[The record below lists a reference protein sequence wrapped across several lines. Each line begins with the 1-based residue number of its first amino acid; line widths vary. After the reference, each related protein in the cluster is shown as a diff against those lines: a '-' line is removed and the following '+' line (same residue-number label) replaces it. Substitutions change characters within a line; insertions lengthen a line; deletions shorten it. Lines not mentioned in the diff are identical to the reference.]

1 MILKKG
7 IIVETV
13 NDKTHTREMTEDEIK
28 GMLGHLRFNTGMSLP
43 DQLIHDFMSE
53 TRILPTFKKCMHF
66 NRDDFNEMVKPLKPR
81 KKSFVKPNKPNK
93 LNKPTKLN
101 KMKRSKA
108 RSNPKKARAKKTRK
122 RV

>member
-7 IIVETV
+7 VIIETV
-13 NDKTHTREMTEDEIK
+13 NDKTVTREMTEDEIK

-53 TRILPTFKKCMHF
+53 SRILPTFKKCMHF
-66 NRDDFNEMVKPLKPR
+66 NREDFNEIIEPLKPR
-81 KKSFVKPNKPNK
+81 KKKPRPKALPKGKKPK
-93 LNKPTKLN
+93 AKTET
-101 KMKRSKA
+101 KA
-108 RSNPKKARAKKTRK
+108 RSKKKSTKKVRKVMK

>member
-13 NDKTHTREMTEDEIK
+13 NDKTQTREMTEDEIK

-81 KKSFVKPNKPNK
+81 KKSLLKPNK

>member
-13 NDKTHTREMTEDEIK
+13 NDKTKTREMTEDEIK

-53 TRILPTFKKCMHF
+53 SRILPTFKKCMHF
-66 NRDDFNEMVKPLKPR
+66 NREDFNGLVEPLKPR
-81 KKSFVKPNKPNK
+81 KKKPQPRVKP
-93 LNKPTKLN
+93 
-101 KMKRSKA
+101 
-108 RSNPKKARAKKTRK
+108 KARAKKTETKVRPKKSKTRK
-122 RV
+122 RSS

>member
-7 IIVETV
+7 VIVETV
-13 NDKTHTREMTEDEIK
+13 NDKTETREMTEDEIK

-53 TRILPTFKKCMHF
+53 SRILPTFKKCMHF
-66 NRDDFNEMVKPLKPR
+66 NREDFNEIIEPLKPR
-81 KKSFVKPNKPNK
+81 KKKPNPRPKAKP
-93 LNKPTKLN
+93 
-101 KMKRSKA
+101 KA
-108 RSNPKKARAKKTRK
+108 RSKTKTETKLRTKKRKSKKVTK

>member
-7 IIVETV
+7 VIIETV
-13 NDKTHTREMTEDEIK
+13 NDTTKAREMTENEIK

-53 TRILPTFKKCMHF
+53 SRILPTFKKCMHF
-66 NRDDFNEMVKPLKPR
+66 NREDFKNMVEPLKPR
-81 KKSFVKPNKPNK
+81 KKLPKAKAETKVKTR
-93 LNKPTKLN
+93 TKTQP
-101 KMKRSKA
+101 KR
-108 RSNPKKARAKKTRK
+108 RTKTRK

>member
-7 IIVETV
+7 VIVETV
-13 NDKTHTREMTEDEIK
+13 NDKTHVREMTEDEIK

-53 TRILPTFKKCMHF
+53 SRILPTFKKCMHF
-66 NRDDFNEMVKPLKPR
+66 NRDDFNKMIKPLKPR
-81 KKSFVKPNKPNK
+81 KKQPKPKS
-93 LNKPTKLN
+93 
-101 KMKRSKA
+101 KMKKRSDRKKA
-108 RSNPKKARAKKTRK
+108 VKRSTVKRSNRK

>member
-7 IIVETV
+7 VIVETV
-13 NDKTHTREMTEDEIK
+13 NDKTETREMTEDEIK

-53 TRILPTFKKCMHF
+53 SRILPTFKKCMHF
-66 NRDDFNEMVKPLKPR
+66 NREDFNEIVEPLKPR
-81 KKSFVKPNKPNK
+81 KK
-93 LNKPTKLN
+93 KPTPKP
-101 KMKRSKA
+101 KDKSKPKPKARSKA
-108 RSNPKKARAKKTRK
+108 KTETNVRPKKKNTKKVRK

>member
-13 NDKTHTREMTEDEIK
+13 NDKTTTREMTEDEIK

-53 TRILPTFKKCMHF
+53 SRILPTFKKCMHF
-66 NRDDFNEMVKPLKPR
+66 NRDDFNQMIQPLKHKKKPR
-81 KKSFVKPNKPNK
+81 PRRKTKAKAETNVKGKAK
-93 LNKPTKLN
+93 TKG
-101 KMKRSKA
+101 K
-108 RSNPKKARAKKTRK
+108 KKTRK
-122 RV
+122 RM

>member
-7 IIVETV
+7 VIIETV
-13 NDKTHTREMTEDEIK
+13 NDKTQAREMTENEIK

-53 TRILPTFKKCMHF
+53 SRILPTFKKCMHF
-66 NRDDFNEMVKPLKPR
+66 NREDFNDMIKPLKPR
-81 KKSFVKPNKPNK
+81 KKQPKSNSKAKPKSK
-93 LNKPTKLN
+93 SETKT
-101 KMKRSKA
+101 RSKA
-108 RSNPKKARAKKTRK
+108 KPIVKPKTRMKKTRK

>member
-13 NDKTHTREMTEDEIK
+13 NDKTTTREMTEDEIK

-53 TRILPTFKKCMHF
+53 SRILPTFKKCMHF
-66 NRDDFNEMVKPLKPR
+66 NREDFNELVKPLKPR
-81 KKSFVKPNKPNK
+81 KKKPKSRAETKPK
-93 LNKPTKLN
+93 SGTKKSGSKPR
-101 KMKRSKA
+101 KRV
-108 RSNPKKARAKKTRK
+108 KKTRK

>member
-13 NDKTHTREMTEDEIK
+13 NDKTQTREMTEDEIK

-53 TRILPTFKKCMHF
+53 SRILPTFKKCMHF

-81 KKSFVKPNKPNK
+81 KKSLLKP
-93 LNKPTKLN
+93 N